1 MITSVEIKNYRS
13 INEIKVNFEKAK
25 YKYLEENIYNEK
37 IVNPIAFYGTNG
49 SGKSTFLNAISEIIS
64 LLVQDSNNLHPLFPN
79 ALIIEDYAKE
89 YRNKRQSE
97 KFYDELKSYIKI
109 FFDINKDEYEYLL
122 ETCASGYITKEYL
135 KVNHELLFERKR
147 NKSNFLNEEAKK
159 HEASLYP
166 YLRNLANNE
175 SIDNKFI
182 KKAYDYL
189 SSIAFVDANKHHF
202 YTKSTIEKSYL
213 DMVVDKSLSVKEIL
227 KKYKEFPLYDIT
239 STNEP
244 LGKKNYYVNIDINNS
259 QNMVLPLS
267 QISDGML
274 NTSVLL
280 SIILS
285 LPENATL
292 IVDEIEDTL
301 HPLTILDF
309 FKVVKER
316 NIQLIFSSHNTF
328 ILQQLRPDQIFFAN
342 WSKGYSSYKKLSDIY
357 PNIREINNIEKMY
370 LSNLFDEEIKSDK

>member
-1 MITSVEIKNYRS
+1 MITGIEIKNYRS
-13 INEIKVNFEKAK
+13 IGQTKVDFEKAK
-25 YKYLEENIYNEK
+25 YKYLEENIFNDK
-37 IVNPIAFYGTNG
+37 LVNPIAFYGTNG
-49 SGKSTFLNAISEIIS
+49 SGKSSFLNAISEIIS
-64 LLVQDSNNLHPLFPN
+64 LLVQDSNSLRPFFPN
-79 ALIIEDYAKE
+79 AVNLELYANKNRGIKKEED
-89 YRNKRQSE
+89 
-97 KFYDELKSYIKI
+97 FYNELKSYIKI
-109 FFDINKDEYEYLL
+109 LFDIDNDNYEYLL
-122 ETCASGYITKEYL
+122 ETSADGYITDEYL
-135 KVNHELLFERKR
+135 KVNAELILERKR
-147 NKSNFLNEEAKK
+147 NVSKFLNDENRK

-175 SIDNKFI
+175 SIENKYI

-189 SSIAFVDANKHHF
+189 SNIAFVEASKHQF
-202 YTKSTIEKSYL
+202 YTKATVEKSYL
-213 DMVVDKSLSVKEIL
+213 DMVVDKSAHVKEIL

-239 STNEP
+239 STNDP
-244 LGKKNYYVNIDINNS
+244 LGKKNYWVNIDLKEA
-259 QNMVLPLS
+259 QMVLPIS

-280 SIILS
+280 SIVLT
-285 LPENATL
+285 LPENSTL
-292 IVDEIEDTL
+292 VVDELEDTL

-309 FKVVKER
+309 FKVVKEK

-342 WSKGYSSYKKLSDIY
+342 WKDGFSTYKKLSNIY